1 MRPTC
6 LASAA
11 LTVLVLLTSCREAE
25 VTRYRVPKEIPP
37 APPPATADADRAM
50 AATPVVTAEGDGL
63 VWTAPGHWSVN
74 PPASMRRGSY
84 AIRGPQG
91 EADMAITAF
100 PGDVGGE
107 LANINRWRGQ
117 LGLPALGA
125 ADLPAVR
132 TTVRTDNFEFV
143 LVEFDNPAAT
153 PPTRML
159 GAFAAHEGNTWFFK
173 LTGPDALVAA
183 EKPAFVSFLHTVREP

>member
-1 MRPTC
+1 
-6 LASAA
+6 
-11 LTVLVLLTSCREAE
+11 
-25 VTRYRVPKEIPP
+25 
-37 APPPATADADRAM
+37 
-50 AATPVVTAEGDGL
+50 
-63 VWTAPGHWSVN
+63 
-74 PPASMRRGSY
+74 
-84 AIRGPQG
+84 
-91 EADMAITAF
+91 MAITAF

-117 LGLPALGA
+117 LGLPALSA

-132 TTVRTDNFEFV
+132 TTVRTDDFEFV

-159 GAFAAHEGNTWFFK
+159 GAFTAHEGNTWFFK

-183 EKPAFVSFLHTVREP
+183 EKSAFVAFLHTVRAP